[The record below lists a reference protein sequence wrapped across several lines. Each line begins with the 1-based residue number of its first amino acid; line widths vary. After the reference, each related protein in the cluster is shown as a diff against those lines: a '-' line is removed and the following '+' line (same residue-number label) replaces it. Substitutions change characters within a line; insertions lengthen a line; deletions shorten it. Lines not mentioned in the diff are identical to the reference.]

1 MFRAVFDANVLAS
14 AFIRAR
20 GPSGQILREFLEN
33 RRFELVLS
41 TPILQELRQ
50 VLFYPRLRKELDCSD
65 HEIEIRVAAIG
76 VLADL
81 ADGDLDVKAM
91 KDDPDDDKYLIAA
104 LLGRVCGQRRPP
116 SSRPRRVSGSPNR
129 KAPAV
134 PRDPERPAS
143 RRRFM
148 SRPPSP
154 RLRGKELV
162 KVD

>member
-33 RRFELVLS
+33 CRFELVLS
-41 TPILQELRQ
+41 TPILQELRR

-81 ADGDLDVKAM
+81 ADGDLNVKAV

-104 LLGRVCGQRRPP
+104 LLGRAGFV
-116 SSRPRRVSGSPNR
+116 VSGDHHLLDLGEYQGVR
-129 KAPAV
+129 IVK
-134 PRDPERPAS
+134 PRQFLEILSAL
-143 RRRFM
+143 
-148 SRPPSP
+148 PPGEGS
-154 RLRGKELV
+154 
-162 KVD
+162 